1 MMQRRAQPA
10 LLVGGILGFQTSPT
24 TSREEAV
31 MKRPKHQVTSG
42 EDLFVGIDLHKHR
55 WHVTIRTLD
64 LELLSASIPGTWEAL
79 QRILAR
85 YGGHRLQAVYE
96 AGYFGFRL
104 HDRLVAQGIPCLV
117 TPPSLV
123 PQEYGNRV
131 KTDRRDSSKLA
142 HLLAKGMLKR
152 VWVPSEEELYHRQV
166 IRRRR
171 QLVRDRVR
179 TQSRIKAELR
189 FYGIHL
195 EEPRG
200 QWTQIYF
207 ETLRRLRF
215 GNRWMQESF
224 NRLLEQYEFLSA
236 QIDKQT
242 QLLRELSE
250 TARYRERVEILQ
262 SIPGIGIISAM
273 ELLLELQDVSRF
285 RRAEQLAAYVGLTPS
300 QYSSADKVR
309 MGRITGI
316 GKNTLRSLLVEASWT
331 LIRKDQAMREKYE
344 RIKIRSGGKRA
355 IVAVARTLLL
365 RMRRM
370 LLDKQAYVLQLAA

>member
-1 MMQRRAQPA
+1 MRRP
-10 LLVGGILGFQTSPT
+10 
-24 TSREEAV
+24 R
-31 MKRPKHQVTSG
+31 HQVRT
-42 EDLFVGIDLHKHR
+42 EEELFIGIDLHKHR
-55 WHVTIRTLD
+55 WHVTIRTFD
-64 LELLSASIPGTWEAL
+64 VELFSGSIPGNWEGL
-79 QRILAR
+79 HRILAR
-85 YGGHRLQAVYE
+85 YAGHQLQAVYE

-104 HDRLVAQGIPCLV
+104 HDRLVAHGIPCIV

-142 HLLAKGMLKR
+142 HLLAKGLLKR

-179 TQSRIKAELR
+179 IQSRIKAELR

-200 QWTQIYF
+200 RWTEIYF
-207 ETLRRLRF
+207 ETVRSVRF

-236 QIDKQT
+236 QISKQT

-250 TARYRERVEILQ
+250 TAMYRDRMAILQ
-262 SIPGIGIISAM
+262 TLPGIGVISAM

-331 LIRKDQAMREKYE
+331 LIRKDPAMRDKYD

-355 IVAVARTLLL
+355 VVAIARTLLL

-370 LLDKQAYVLQLAA
+370 LLDKQAYALQRAA

>member
-1 MMQRRAQPA
+1 MR
-10 LLVGGILGFQTSPT
+10 
-24 TSREEAV
+24 
-31 MKRPKHQVTSG
+31 RPKHQMTSG
-42 EDLFVGIDLHKHR
+42 EDLFVGIDLHKQR
-55 WHVTIRTLD
+55 WHVTIRTRD
-64 LELLSASIPGTWEAL
+64 VELFSASIPGTWESL
-79 QRILAR
+79 QRVLTR
-85 YGGHRLQAVYE
+85 YSGHSLQAVYE

-104 HDRLVAQGIPCLV
+104 HDRLVAHGIPCIV

-131 KTDRRDSSKLA
+131 KTDRRDSRKLA
-142 HLLAKGMLKR
+142 HLLAKGLLKR

-189 FYGIHL
+189 FYGVHL

-200 QWTQIYF
+200 RWTQVYF
-207 ETLRRLRF
+207 ESLRNFRF
-215 GNRWMQESF
+215 ENRWMQESF
-224 NRLLEQYEFLSA
+224 NRLLEQYEFLSV

-250 TARYRERVEILQ
+250 TPRYRERVEILQ
-262 SIPGIGIISAM
+262 SIPGIGMISAM

-331 LIRKDQAMREKYE
+331 LIRKDQAMREKYD

-355 IVAVARTLLL
+355 IVAIARTLLL

-370 LLDKQAYVLQLAA
+370 LLDEQAYALPQAA

>member
-1 MMQRRAQPA
+1 MRRLKDRVA
-10 LLVGGILGFQTSPT
+10 G
-24 TSREEAV
+24 R
-31 MKRPKHQVTSG
+31 
-42 EDLFVGIDLHKHR
+42 EDLFVGIDLHKIR
-55 WHVTIRTLD
+55 WHITIRTMD
-64 LELLSASIPGTWEAL
+64 LELFSASIPGTWEAL
-79 QRILAR
+79 QRVLAR
-85 YGGHRLQAVYE
+85 YAGHHLAAVYE

-104 HDRLVAQGIPCLV
+104 HDRLVAHGIPCLV

-142 HLLAKGMLKR
+142 HLFSKGLLKR

-166 IRRRR
+166 ICRRR

-200 QWTQIYF
+200 RWTQMYF
-207 ETLRRLRF
+207 ETLQRIDF

-224 NRLLEQYEFLSA
+224 NCLLEQYEFLSE

-242 QLLRELSE
+242 KLLRELSE
-250 TARYRERVEILQ
+250 TALYRERVEILQ
-262 SIPGIGIISAM
+262 SIPGIGVISAM

-316 GKNTLRSLLVEASWT
+316 GKNTLRSILVEASWT
-331 LIRKDQAMREKYE
+331 LISKDQAMREKYDK
-344 RIKIRSGGKRA
+344 IKIRSGGKRA
-355 IVAVARTLLL
+355 IVAIARSLLL

-370 LLDKQAYVLQLAA
+370 LLDRKAYELQLAA

>member
-1 MMQRRAQPA
+1 MR
-10 LLVGGILGFQTSPT
+10 
-24 TSREEAV
+24 
-31 MKRPKHQVTSG
+31 RPKHPETTD
-42 EDLFVGIDLHKHR
+42 EELFVGIDLHKNR
-55 WHVTIRTLD
+55 WHVTIRTFD
-64 LELLSASIPGTWEAL
+64 VELFSASIPGTWEAL
-79 QRILAR
+79 QRVLAR
-85 YGGHRLQAVYE
+85 YAGHQIQVVYE

-104 HDRLVAQGIPCLV
+104 HDRLVEQGIPCLV

-131 KTDRRDSSKLA
+131 KTDRRDSRKLA
-142 HLLAKGMLKR
+142 HLLAKGLLKR
-152 VWVPSEEELYHRQV
+152 VWVPSEEERYHRQV
-166 IRRRR
+166 IRRRQ

-179 TQSRIKAELR
+179 TQSLIKAELR
-189 FYGIHL
+189 YHGILL
-195 EEPRG
+195 EEPPGR
-200 QWTQIYF
+200 WTQPYLAH
-207 ETLRRLRF
+207 LRRLNF

-224 NRLLEQYEFLSA
+224 HRLLEQYDFLSA
-236 QIDKQT
+236 QIDQQT

-250 TARYRERVEILQ
+250 TVRYRERVEVLQ
-262 SIPGIGIISAM
+262 SIPGIGMISAM
-273 ELLLELQDVSRF
+273 EVLLKLQDISRF

-355 IVAVARTLLL
+355 IVAIARTLLL

-370 LLDKQAYVLQLAA
+370 LLDKQAYTLDLAA

>member
-1 MMQRRAQPA
+1 
-10 LLVGGILGFQTSPT
+10 
-24 TSREEAV
+24 
-31 MKRPKHQVTSG
+31 MKRSNDKVTCK
-42 EDLFVGIDLHKHR
+42 EDLFIGIDLHKDR
-55 WHVTIRTLD
+55 WHVTIRTMN
-64 LELLSASIPGTWEAL
+64 LELFSASIPGTWEAL
-79 QRILAR
+79 QRVLAR
-85 YGGHRLQAVYE
+85 YPGHPLQAVYE

-104 HDRLVAQGIPCLV
+104 HDRLVDHGIPCIV
-117 TPPSLV
+117 TPPSLI

-142 HLLAKGMLKR
+142 HLLAKGLLKR

-200 QWTQIYF
+200 RWTQMYF
-207 ETLRRLRF
+207 ETLRRIDF

-224 NRLLEQYEFLSA
+224 NRLLEQCEFLTT

-250 TARYRERVEILQ
+250 TPLYRERVEILL
-262 SIPGIGIISAM
+262 SIPGVGMISAM

-316 GKNTLRSLLVEASWT
+316 GKNTLRSILVEASWT
-331 LIRKDQAMREKYE
+331 LITKDQVMREKYE

-370 LLDKQAYVLQLAA
+370 LLNKQAYALDLAA

>member
-1 MMQRRAQPA
+1 MR
-10 LLVGGILGFQTSPT
+10 
-24 TSREEAV
+24 
-31 MKRPKHQVTSG
+31 RPKHQVTRE
-42 EDLFVGIDLHKHR
+42 EDLFIGIDLHKQR
-55 WHVTIRTLD
+55 WHVTIRTVD
-64 LELLSASIPGTWEAL
+64 LELFSASIPGTWEAL
-79 QRILAR
+79 QRVLAR
-85 YGGHRLQAVYE
+85 YASCQMQAVYE

-104 HDRLVAQGIPCLV
+104 HDSLVAHGIPCLV

-123 PQEYGNRV
+123 PKEYGNRV

-200 QWTQIYF
+200 RWTQGYF
-207 ETLRRLRF
+207 ETLRHFRF
-215 GNRWMQESF
+215 GNRWIQESF

-242 QLLRELSE
+242 QLLKELSE
-250 TARYRERVEILQ
+250 TALYRERVEILQ

-331 LIRKDQAMREKYE
+331 LIRKDQAMREKYD

-355 IVAVARTLLL
+355 IVAIARTLLL

-370 LLDKQAYVLQLAA
+370 LLDKQAYALPLAA

>member
-1 MMQRRAQPA
+1 MERLAEGRIVSSNYA
-10 LLVGGILGFQTSPT
+10 
-24 TSREEAV
+24 
-31 MKRPKHQVTSG
+31 PKDQMTGG
-42 EDLFVGIDLHKHR
+42 EDLFVGIDLHKIR
-55 WHVTIRTLD
+55 WHVTIRTFD
-64 LELLSASIPGTWEAL
+64 VELFSASIPGDWEAL
-79 QRILAR
+79 RRILDR
-85 YGGHRLQAVYE
+85 YAGHRLEAVYE

-104 HDRLVAQGIPCLV
+104 HDHLVAHGIPCLV

-142 HLLAKGMLKR
+142 HLLAKGLLKR

-171 QLVRDRVR
+171 QLVRDRVH

-200 QWTQIYF
+200 RWTQLYF
-207 ETLRRLRF
+207 ETLRNIRF
-215 GNRWMQESF
+215 ENRWMQESF
-224 NRLLEQYEFLSA
+224 NRLLELYEFLSA

-242 QLLRELSE
+242 KLLRELSE
-250 TARYRERVEILQ
+250 TALYRERVEILQ
-262 SIPGIGIISAM
+262 SIPGIGVISAM
-273 ELLLELQDVSRF
+273 EMLLELQDVSRF

-316 GKNTLRSLLVEASWT
+316 GKNTLRSILVEASWI
-331 LIRKDQAMREKYE
+331 LISKDPMMREKYD

-355 IVAVARTLLL
+355 IMAIARTLLL

-370 LLDKQAYVLQLAA
+370 LLNKKAYELQLAA

>member
-1 MMQRRAQPA
+1 MRR
-10 LLVGGILGFQTSPT
+10 SN
-24 TSREEAV
+24 
-31 MKRPKHQVTSG
+31 HQVTS
-42 EDLFVGIDLHKHR
+42 EEELFIGIDLHKQR
-55 WHVTIRTLD
+55 WHVTIRTFD
-64 LELLSASIPGTWEAL
+64 VEVFSASIPGTWEAL
-79 QRILAR
+79 QRVLAR
-85 YGGHRLQAVYE
+85 YHGHPRQAVYE

-104 HDRLVAQGIPCLV
+104 HDRLVEHGIPCMV

-123 PQEYGNRV
+123 PKEYGNRV
-131 KTDRRDSSKLA
+131 KTDRRDSRKLA
-142 HLLAKGMLKR
+142 HLLAKGLLKR

-200 QWTQIYF
+200 GWTQMYLGS
-207 ETLRRLRF
+207 LRTINF

-224 NRLLEQYEFLSA
+224 NRLLEQYEFLTA

-242 QLLRELSE
+242 KLLRELSE
-250 TARYRERVEILQ
+250 TEMYRDRMKILQ
-262 SIPGIGIISAM
+262 SIPGIGVISAM

-309 MGRITGI
+309 MGRTTAI
-316 GKNTLRSLLVEASWT
+316 GKNTLRSILVEASWT

-344 RIKIRSGGKRA
+344 RIKIHSGGKRA
-355 IVAVARTLLL
+355 IVAIARTPLL

-370 LLDKQAYVLQLAA
+370 LLDQQVYKLQLEA

>member
-1 MMQRRAQPA
+1 MR
-10 LLVGGILGFQTSPT
+10 
-24 TSREEAV
+24 
-31 MKRPKHQVTSG
+31 RPKHQVTSE
-42 EDLFVGIDLHKHR
+42 EDLFVGIDLHKIR
-55 WHVTIRTLD
+55 WHVTIRTVD
-64 LELLSASIPGTWEAL
+64 LELFSASIPGNWESL

-85 YGGHRLQAVYE
+85 YAGHQLQAVYE

-104 HDRLVAQGIPCLV
+104 HDRLVEHGIPCLV

-142 HLLAKGMLKR
+142 HLLAKRMLKR

-189 FYGIHL
+189 FYGVHL
-195 EEPRG
+195 EEPKG
-200 QWTQIYF
+200 KWTQIYYKN
-207 ETLRRLRF
+207 LRHLKF

-250 TARYRERVEILQ
+250 TARCRERVEILQ

-316 GKNTLRSLLVEASWT
+316 GKNTLRAILVEASWT
-331 LIRKDQAMREKYE
+331 LISKGQAMREKYD

-355 IVAVARTLLL
+355 IVAIARTLLL

-370 LLDKQAYVLQLAA
+370 LLDGQV

>member
-1 MMQRRAQPA
+1 MRRSKEKR
-10 LLVGGILGFQTSPT
+10 VG
-24 TSREEAV
+24 
-31 MKRPKHQVTSG
+31 K
-42 EDLFVGIDLHKHR
+42 EDLFIGIDLHKQR
-55 WHVTIRTLD
+55 WHVTIRTWD
-64 LELLSASIPGTWEAL
+64 TEVFSASIPGDWGSL
-79 QRILAR
+79 RRILDR
-85 YGGHRLQAVYE
+85 YPGQRLQAVYE
-96 AGYFGFRL
+96 AGYFGFWL
-104 HDRLVAQGIPCLV
+104 HDQLMESGIECLV

-131 KTDRRDSSKLA
+131 KTDRRDSRKLA
-142 HLLAKGMLKR
+142 HLLAKGLLKR
-152 VWVPSEEELYHRQV
+152 VWVPTEEELYHRQV

-189 FYGIHL
+189 FYGVHL
-195 EEPRG
+195 EEPQGR
-200 QWTQIYF
+200 WTQRYF
-207 ETLRRLRF
+207 ETLRSVSF

-250 TARYRERVEILQ
+250 TAKYRERVKILQ
-262 SIPGIGIISAM
+262 SIPGVGLISAM

-331 LIRKDQAMREKYE
+331 LIRKDQTMREKYD

-355 IVAVARTLLL
+355 VVAIARTLLL

-370 LLDKQAYVLQLAA
+370 LLDEQAYALPRAA

>member
-1 MMQRRAQPA
+1 MR
-10 LLVGGILGFQTSPT
+10 
-24 TSREEAV
+24 
-31 MKRPKHQVTSG
+31 RPKHQVPSG
-42 EDLFVGIDLHKHR
+42 EELFVGIDIHKNR
-55 WHVTIRTLD
+55 WHVTIRTFAI
-64 LELLSASIPGTWEAL
+64 EVFIASIPGTWEAL
-79 QRILAR
+79 QRILTR
-85 YGGHRLQAVYE
+85 YAGHQLQAVYE

-104 HDRLVAQGIPCLV
+104 HDRLVAHGIPCLV

-179 TQSRIKAELR
+179 IQSRIKAELR
-189 FYGIHL
+189 FYGVHL

-200 QWTQIYF
+200 RWTQGYF

-250 TARYRERVEILQ
+250 TALYRERVEILQ
-262 SIPGIGIISAM
+262 SIPGIGLISAM

-331 LIRKDQAMREKYE
+331 LIRKDRAMREKYT

-355 IVAVARTLLL
+355 IVAIARTLLL

-370 LLDKQAYVLQLAA
+370 LLDKQAYALDLAA